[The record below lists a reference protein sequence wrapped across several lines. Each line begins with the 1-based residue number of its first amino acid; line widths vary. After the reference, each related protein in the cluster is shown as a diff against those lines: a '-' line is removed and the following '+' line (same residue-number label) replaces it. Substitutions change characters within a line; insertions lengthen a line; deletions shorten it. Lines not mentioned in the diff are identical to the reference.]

1 MKPQPPLVPADSGSR
16 ATLSRWILPESSTPV
31 ELATGEEDGSHTLS
45 FFMTSTAGELRLGGK
60 RMPRGSCEAGS
71 LLIKEPYVGAKA
83 VCFRGYTS
91 VRLYLPQLLIAEC
104 YESAFKRSP
113 SNEVIL
119 SRSRQL
125 VDPVLHKLIRLLADI
140 DEDGGI
146 GGPAFTDGVSLA
158 IISRLLSLDAR
169 TAPSAAPQ
177 KGVSPLAMWKL
188 SRVKDYIEENLG
200 RPIYHNE
207 LSNLVELSRMHFAA
221 QFRSA
226 TGFSPC
232 HFILRRKIARAQ
244 SLLQDT
250 SMSVAE
256 IACALGFTKQARFTV
271 AFKSVVGQTPTRW
284 RLLSR

>member
-16 ATLSRWILPESSTPV
+16 ATLSRWILPESSSPV
-31 ELATGEEDGSHTLS
+31 ELATGEEDSSHTLS
-45 FFMTSTAGELRLGGK
+45 LFMTSTAGELRLGGK
-60 RMPRGSCEAGS
+60 RMPRGICQAGN

-91 VRLYLPQLLIAEC
+91 VRLYLPQPLIVEC
-104 YESAFKRSP
+104 YESAFNRSP
-113 SNEVIL
+113 PNEVIL
-119 SRSRQL
+119 SKSRQL
-125 VDPVLHKLIRLLADI
+125 VDPVLHRLIRLLADI

-146 GGPAFTDGVSLA
+146 GGPTFTDGVSLA

-169 TAPSAAPQ
+169 AVPSITPQ

-188 SRVKDYIEENLG
+188 SRVTDYIEENLAK
-200 RPIYHNE
+200 PIYLNE
-207 LSNLVELSRMHFAA
+207 LSNLVGISRMHFAA
-221 QFRSA
+221 QFRAA
-226 TGFSPC
+226 TGFSPS

-250 SMSVAE
+250 SMSIAE
-256 IACALGFTKQARFTV
+256 IAFSLGFTKQARFTV
-271 AFKSVVGQTPTRW
+271 AFKSIVRQTPTRW